1 MAALWSDYTD
11 GVITSIDD
19 SLKGKYKFTLRDFLT
34 NPAKFAKQPNV
45 ETTVG
50 NMQDDA
56 LKFVDT
62 ALAGM
67 TAQKAKLDSDVS
79 KADSATK
86 QLAQNIS
93 MQAKQYK
100 IPVVKPALAYRDQ
113 TKDEIVYVD
122 TVDTTV
128 TALVE
133 KFVSSS
139 RYVTDSTVKYGN
151 SSVGEWY
158 FSGDRQYVLRVYF
171 PPNEALSLQATRDE
185 LALLFDT
192 AKDFIKAR

>member
-11 GVITSIDD
+11 GVMTNIDD
-19 SLKGKYKFTLRDFLT
+19 SLKGKYKFTLREFLT
-34 NPAKFAKQPNV
+34 NPAKFAKQPNI
-45 ETTVG
+45 EATAG

-86 QLAQNIS
+86 QLSQSIS

-100 IPVVKPALAYRDQ
+100 VPIVRPALTYRDQ
-113 TKDEIVYVD
+113 TKDEIIYVD
-122 TVDTTV
+122 SVDTGI

-133 KFVSSS
+133 KLVSSS
-139 RYVTDSTVKYGN
+139 KYITDSTVRYGN

-158 FSGDRQYVLRVYF
+158 FSGEKQYVLRVYL
-171 PPNEALSLQATRDE
+171 PPNEALSLQGTRDE

>member
-11 GVITSIDD
+11 GVITNIDD
-19 SLKGKYKFTLRDFLT
+19 SLKGKYKFTVREFLT
-34 NPAKFAKQPNV
+34 NPAKFAKQPNI
-45 ETTVG
+45 ETTAG

-86 QLAQNIS
+86 QLSQSIS

-100 IPVVKPALAYRDQ
+100 IPVVRPALTYRDQ
-113 TKDEIVYVD
+113 TKDEIIYVD
-122 TVDTTV
+122 TVDTSI

-133 KFVSSS
+133 KLVSSS
-139 RYVTDSTVKYGN
+139 KYITDSTVRYGN

-158 FSGDRQYVLRVYF
+158 FSGDKQYVLRVYL
-171 PPNEALSLQATRDE
+171 PPNEALSLQGTRDE